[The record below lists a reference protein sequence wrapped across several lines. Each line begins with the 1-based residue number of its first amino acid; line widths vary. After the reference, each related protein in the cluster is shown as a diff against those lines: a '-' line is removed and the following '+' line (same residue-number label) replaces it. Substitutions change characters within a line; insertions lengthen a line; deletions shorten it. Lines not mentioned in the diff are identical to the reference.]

1 MYTTEEK
8 ENKISQNDYPQIGYD
23 TIFYSQIF
31 FPLSLSINIAS
42 FSSVSMFMCSYN
54 RDSPLFSLSFSLLDE
69 FLESNLCKQRFAYEK
84 KNVQPMMM
92 IIINNILQKKKRH
105 QSFN

>member
-31 FPLSLSINIAS
+31 FLSRFRSTLHRFRVCLCLCVRIIETLRFFLS
-42 FSSVSMFMCSYN
+42 
-54 RDSPLFSLSFSLLDE
+54 PSL
-69 FLESNLCKQRFAYEK
+69 C
-84 KNVQPMMM
+84 
-92 IIINNILQKKKRH
+92 
-105 QSFN
+105 